1 MKVNKLAMQLAEEEL
16 KKLPVKH
23 RAGTW
28 VSINR
33 VRNLLYDIY
42 CNMYPYSDLGEEE

>member
-23 RAGTW
+23 RAGNW

-33 VRNLLYDIY
+33 VRNLLYNIY
-42 CNMYPYSDLGEEE
+42 CNMYPYSGEEEE